1 MSRDKSTDLS
11 MIPSDYGVSYVIAL
25 IVVTIV
31 MIYILDM
38 PGHITGAHDLVQ
50 EYYYDNMMGS
60 FVLDLFLIY
69 AYIVAGK
76 YLSSA
81 VGFKSTATRVLGT
94 VGATIGISSA
104 FMFVFQSGYAKS
116 TFFSR
121 WFARVGW
128 HAVLYD
134 VILVT
139 SVSVLSDIIS
149 KRIFSKGKI

>member
-1 MSRDKSTDLS
+1 MSRDKQTDLS
-11 MIPSDYGVSYVIAL
+11 IIPSDYGVSYVIAL
-25 IVVTIV
+25 IVVTIIL
-31 MIYILDM
+31 IYILDM
-38 PGHITGAHDLVQ
+38 PGYITGAHDLVQ

-76 YLSSA
+76 YLSSVA
-81 VGFKSTATRVLGT
+81 GLKSTATKILGT
-94 VGATIGISSA
+94 VAATIGISGA
-104 FMFVFQSGYAKS
+104 FMFVFQSGYAKGS
-116 TFFSR
+116 FFSR

-139 SVSVLSDIIS
+139 SVSLLSDIVF
-149 KRIFSKGKI
+149 KRFFSKGKI

>member
-1 MSRDKSTDLS
+1 MSRDKHADLS
-11 MIPSDYGVSYVIAL
+11 LIPSDYGVSYVIAL
-25 IVVTIV
+25 IVVTV
-31 MIYILDM
+31 LLIYILDM
-38 PGHITGAHDLVQ
+38 PGHITGAHDLVE

-69 AYIVAGK
+69 AYILAGK
-76 YLSSA
+76 YLSSTL
-81 VGFKSTATRVLGT
+81 GLKSTATKIVGT
-94 VGATIGISSA
+94 IGATIGISGA

-128 HAVLYD
+128 HAILYD

-139 SVSVLSDIIS
+139 SVSVLSDIVF
-149 KRIFSKGKI
+149 KRFFSKGKI